1 MIELRLPTGPGPLF
15 LGGYLVSGKCF
26 TSYEDQIGILKSRGL
41 TIPDHQKAIEILS
54 FENYY
59 RLINGYKDLFLATSG
74 TTETYKTGAS
84 LSEIYA
90 LYRFDEDLKA
100 QFFRAFLIIENHLK
114 AIIAYEFAKG
124 HGACGYLDATN
135 YNYIPKNQTQINR
148 LIGKIQDII
157 KTKSCYDRRL
167 QHYKCN
173 HNGDIPLWVI
183 INLLTMG
190 NASKFFKFM
199 QAKEQNEV
207 ARRFSLL
214 PNIVNNYFNNISL
227 ARNICAHGERFCT
240 FGFTTEI
247 NLLPEHSL
255 LRIPTVQGKPIQ
267 GVKDLFAVLLM
278 VKYLL
283 NDANFFDKIKAEIAQ
298 SLTDLKEE
306 LVCITIDEV
315 MEMMGFPI
323 NWELV

>member
-1 MIELRLPTGPGPLF
+1 
-15 LGGYLVSGKCF
+15 VAGKCF
-26 TSYEDQIGILKSRGL
+26 TSYEDQIKILKSRGL
-41 TIPDHQKAIEILS
+41 AIPDHQKAIEILS

-59 RLINGYKDLFLATSG
+59 RLINGYKDLFLATAGSS
-74 TTETYKTGAS
+74 ETYKVGAS
-84 LSEIYA
+84 LAEIYA
-90 LYRFDEDLKA
+90 LYRFDEELKA
-100 QFFRAFLIIENHLK
+100 QFLRAFLIIENHLK
-114 AIIAYEFAKG
+114 ALIAYEFTKV

-135 YNYIPKNQTQINR
+135 YNYIPKNQTEVNK

-157 KTKSCYDRRL
+157 TTKSCYDKRL
-167 QHYKCN
+167 QHYQCN

-207 ARRFSLL
+207 ARRFPLQ

-247 NLLPEHSL
+247 NLLPEHSS
-255 LRIPTVQGKPIQ
+255 LRIPLIQGKPIQ

-283 NDANFFDKIKAEIAQ
+283 NDAEFFKKMKAEIAQ
-298 SLTDLKEE
+298 SLAELKGQ

-315 MEMMGFPI
+315 MNMMGFPV
-323 NWELV
+323 NWQIV

>member
-1 MIELRLPTGPGPLF
+1 MG
-15 LGGYLVSGKCF
+15 GKCF
-26 TSYEDQIGILKSRGL
+26 TSYEAQIGILKSRGL

-59 RLINGYKDLFLATSG
+59 RLINGYKDLFLATTG
-74 TTETYKTGAS
+74 TSETYKAGAS

-90 LYRFDEDLKA
+90 LYRFDEELKA

-114 AIIAYEFAKG
+114 AIIAYEFAKV

-135 YNYIPKNQTQINR
+135 YNYIPKNQTEINR

-157 KTKSCYDRRL
+157 TTKSRYDRRL

-199 QAKEQNEV
+199 QATEQNEV
-207 ARRFSLL
+207 ARRFSLP

-240 FGFTTEI
+240 FRFTTEI
-247 NLLPEHSL
+247 NLLPEHSS
-255 LRIPTVQGKPIQ
+255 LRIPTVQGKPVQ

-278 VKYLL
+278 VKHLL
-283 NDANFFDKIKAEIAQ
+283 NDADFFDKMKAEIAQ
-298 SLTDLKEE
+298 SLSDLNEQ

-315 MEMMGFPI
+315 MRMMGFPI